1 LAAALKQS
9 PEYAPARWHLGY
21 FKDERRG
28 WLKFDEYAAIS
39 KVANLLARYE
49 RERAAA
55 ADTPAGQ
62 LALADW
68 CAENKLAEQERA
80 HLTRMI
86 DLAPDH
92 AAARQRLGFVREGRQ
107 WISRQEIAREEAREK
122 AGKAAL
128 AKWQPIIDQLRAG
141 LEHRSQQ
148 KREFAAKKMLEIRDL
163 EAIPAIEQ
171 VFRGAA
177 DDVLEPAIETL
188 AGMSDPEAA
197 LALAR
202 LAVYWPS
209 PIGRELA
216 AKKLAGRDL
225 DTYVP
230 QLLASMFSPVISQ
243 FVATNLPNGRIGYR
257 HAFLREGDDERQVML
272 LDTEYRRIARAGGS
286 ARATAAQAFAD
297 AALTARQRELA
308 AAAQNRFTSAM
319 NERLTWVLAT
329 ATGVNL
335 PAQPEAWWSW
345 WNERNEVFV
354 QGSKQVELIHATN
367 QVALSDPIPTGGGQQ
382 TLDCLAAGTPVWTAK
397 GPVAIEQIKIGDL
410 VLAQHPYTG
419 ELAYK
424 PVLRTT
430 IRPQGKLLKI
440 TAGGEEFQTSG
451 GHLFWVAGAGWKK
464 SRELE
469 SGQVLHTARGPLHVS
484 TVEQGSEAQ
493 TYNLVVADF
502 NTYFVGHSLVLSHDN
517 TVRTPTQALVP
528 GLAAR

>member
-1 LAAALKQS
+1 
-9 PEYAPARWHLGY
+9 
-21 FKDERRG
+21 
-28 WLKFDEYAAIS
+28 
-39 KVANLLARYE
+39 
-49 RERAAA
+49 
-55 ADTPAGQ
+55 
-62 LALADW
+62 
-68 CAENKLAEQERA
+68 
-80 HLTRMI
+80 
-86 DLAPDH
+86 
-92 AAARQRLGFVREGRQ
+92 
-107 WISRQEIAREEAREK
+107 
-122 AGKAAL
+122 
-128 AKWQPIIDQLRAG
+128 
-141 LEHRSQQ
+141 
-148 KREFAAKKMLEIRDL
+148 
-163 EAIPAIEQ
+163 
-171 VFRGAA
+171 
-177 DDVLEPAIETL
+177 
-188 AGMSDPEAA
+188 
-197 LALAR
+197 
-202 LAVYWPS
+202 
-209 PIGRELA
+209 
-216 AKKLAGRDL
+216 
-225 DTYVP
+225 
-230 QLLASMFSPVISQ
+230 VISQ

-451 GHLFWVAGAGWKK
+451 GHLFWVAGDGWKK
-464 SRELE
+464 SRELG